1 VPAPDRVGGIGGFGG
16 TPGVR
21 QEIAVG
27 LFPVDYGRALTLWR
41 GVKEV
46 SGVSLMVA
54 QEVPT
59 STTMALPH
67 GPTGV
72 ADARRRLRADLFA
85 RDVPEPVVD
94 DAVLILSELLS
105 NSCRHARPLGE
116 SDEAGHGNGQA
127 GAQAPAGRLQPPRA
141 PQAPQPSAARVV
153 QPRGA
158 LVDGS
163 VTGPAGHANAT
174 ARTGNGVNGD
184 AGPGPHPGRSAAL
197 ASGLGGPESG
207 GPEPVGPDVRG
218 PELHRADPGAEAGIR
233 AAWSV
238 GPDGLLVLEVTDG
251 GGPTRPRPS
260 SPSLT
265 AHGGRGLGIVGN
277 LALRW
282 GVRDAPGEV
291 TVWAVLAVRG
301 RHARRDDSLGTGIG
315 LPMGVPLDLP
325 LDLAESLDDLG

>member
-1 VPAPDRVGGIGGFGG
+1 
-16 TPGVR
+16 VR

-116 SDEAGHGNGQA
+116 SDEGGHRNGLAGV
-127 GAQAPAGRLQPPRA
+127 QAPAGLLPQPPAGRV
-141 PQAPQPSAARVV
+141 AR
-153 QPRGA
+153 PRGA
-158 LVDGS
+158 
-163 VTGPAGHANAT
+163 P
-174 ARTGNGVNGD
+174 GD
-184 AGPGPHPGRSAAL
+184 AGPDA
-197 ASGLGGPESG
+197 
-207 GPEPVGPDVRG
+207 GPD
-218 PELHRADPGAEAGIR
+218 LGAEAGIR

-238 GPDGLLVLEVTDG
+238 DGDGLLVLEVTDG

-277 LALRW
+277 LAMRW

-301 RHARRDDSLGTGIG
+301 RHARRDDSLGTGIK
-315 LPMGVPLDLP
+315 LPLGVPLDLP